1 MRSSTQISRKL
12 TSLYQ
17 QITFLYYT
25 LFGSLDRFLD
35 CKIRKSVT
43 SDHIAIIRPQVLRDL
58 NRLFYFHLHKTL
70 SVIIYII
77 SISDIQDNLESKKY
91 LQHKIFIYV
100 IKITSQILK
109 KKHVHI
115 KRNFAEITQFSRKK
129 IFYKLCL
136 HALTNISKVTKYIN
150 GKTMQ
155 QFTK

>member
-1 MRSSTQISRKL
+1 M
-12 TSLYQ
+12 
-17 QITFLYYT
+17 
-25 LFGSLDRFLD
+25 
-35 CKIRKSVT
+35 T

>member
-1 MRSSTQISRKL
+1 MG
-12 TSLYQ
+12 
-17 QITFLYYT
+17 YT

-58 NRLFYFHLHKTL
+58 NRLLYFHLHTKTL

-77 SISDIQDNLESKKY
+77 SIIDIQDNLQLKKY

-100 IKITSQILK
+100 LKIASPILK

-115 KRNFAEITQFSRKK
+115 KRNFAEIK
-129 IFYKLCL
+129 
-136 HALTNISKVTKYIN
+136 
-150 GKTMQ
+150 
-155 QFTK
+155 